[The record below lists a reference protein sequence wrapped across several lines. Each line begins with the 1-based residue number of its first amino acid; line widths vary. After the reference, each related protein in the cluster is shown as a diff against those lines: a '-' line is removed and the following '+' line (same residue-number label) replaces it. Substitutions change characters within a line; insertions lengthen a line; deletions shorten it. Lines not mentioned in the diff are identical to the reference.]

1 MGQDHVMVQFNH
13 NMSGSEN
20 GGIDD
25 EPTWTEKT
33 E

>member
-1 MGQDHVMVQFNH
+1 MGQDRVMVQFKH
-13 NMSGSEN
+13 NMSGSEK

-25 EPTWTEKT
+25 EPTWTGNT